1 MNRMKGIAMILSGA
15 MLWGATGP
23 LIEWTLAFFNL
34 SVPFL
39 LTLRMSIA
47 GLLLL
52 AFLKG
57 KNVQVTAIFKQGIW
71 LRQLVIFSILG
82 MLGCQYAFVA
92 AIDVSN
98 AVVATLLQFLAPVY
112 IIFFVSM
119 RQREWPPSYQV
130 VGMLGTLAGLFLLLT
145 NGRLDEL
152 AIGGSALVWGL
163 LLGLA
168 FAFYTIYPARL
179 MQEWGV
185 LLVVA
190 WSMLIGGIFIGLI
203 NPIFLSTEW
212 NKIMSVQA
220 ILAIFGIIVIGTVA
234 FVLFLS
240 SMRFISAVET
250 SILSAF
256 EPLTAMIISIF
267 WFGKLLAPIQ
277 LTGALAMLVFVTWLS
292 LAGKEKQEKLETT

>member
-1 MNRMKGIAMILSGA
+1 MVLSGA

-39 LTLRMSIA
+39 LTLRMTIA
-47 GLLLL
+47 GILLLV
-52 AFLKG
+52 FLKLKKVHLTG
-57 KNVQVTAIFKQGIW
+57 IFRQGIW
-71 LRQLVIFSILG
+71 VRQLVIFSILG
-82 MLGCQYAFVA
+82 MLGCQFAFVT
-92 AIDVSN
+92 AIQVSN
-98 AVVATLLQFLAPVY
+98 AVVATLLQFLAPAY
-112 IIFFVSM
+112 IILFVSLG
-119 RQREWPPSYQV
+119 QRKWPPSYQLI
-130 VGMLGTLAGLFLLLT
+130 GMAGTLAGLFLLLT
-145 NGRLDEL
+145 NGQPDKL
-152 AIGGSALVWGL
+152 AISGIALVWGL

-190 WSMLIGGIFIGLI
+190 WSMLIGGIFIGLV

-212 NKIMSVQA
+212 PKIMNLHAAVS
-220 ILAIFGIIVIGTVA
+220 ILGIIVLGTLA

-240 SMRFISAVET
+240 SMRFITAVET

-256 EPLTAMIISIF
+256 EPLTAMVLSVF
-267 WFGKLLAPIQ
+267 WFGELLAPVQ
-277 LTGALAMLVFVTWLS
+277 LFGAFAMLVFVTWLS
-292 LAGKEKQEKLETT
+292 LAGRGKLEEEKA

>member
-1 MNRMKGIAMILSGA
+1 MVLSGA

-23 LIEWTLAFFNL
+23 LIEWTLAYFNL

-39 LTLRMSIA
+39 LTLRMTIA
-47 GLLLL
+47 GILLLV
-52 AFLKG
+52 FLKL
-57 KNVQVTAIFKQGIW
+57 KKVRLTSIFRQRIW
-71 LRQLVIFSILG
+71 VRQLVIFSVVG

-112 IIFFVSM
+112 IIFFVSLG
-119 RQREWPPSYQV
+119 QRKWPPAYQLI
-130 VGMLGTLAGLFLLLT
+130 GMIGTLAGLFLLLT
-145 NGRLDEL
+145 NGQPDKL
-152 AIGGSALVWGL
+152 AISGIALVWGL

-168 FAFYTIYPARL
+168 FAFYTIYPAQL

-190 WSMLIGGIFIGLI
+190 WSMLIGGIFIGLV

-212 NKIMSVQA
+212 PKIMNFHAA
-220 ILAIFGIIVIGTVA
+220 ISIMGIIVVGTIA

-240 SMRFISAVET
+240 SMRFIAAVET

-256 EPLTAMIISIF
+256 EPLTAMILSVF
-267 WFGKLLAPIQ
+267 WFGELLASVQ
-277 LTGALAMLVFVTWLS
+277 LFGALAMLVFVTWLS
-292 LAGKEKQEKLETT
+292 LAGKGKLEEERA

>member
-1 MNRMKGIAMILSGA
+1 MERMKGIAMILSGA

-23 LIEWTLAFFNL
+23 LIEWTLAFFSL

-47 GLLLL
+47 GVLMLI
-52 AFLKG
+52 FLKL
-57 KNVQVTAIFKQGIW
+57 KKVHLTAIFRQGIW
-71 LRQLVIFSILG
+71 VRQLVIFAVLG

-92 AIDVSN
+92 AIEVSN

-112 IIFFVSM
+112 IIFFVSLG
-119 RQREWPPSYQV
+119 QRKWPPSYQLI
-130 VGMLGTLAGLFLLLT
+130 GMAGTLAGLFLLLT
-145 NGRLDEL
+145 NGRPDQLT
-152 AIGGSALVWGL
+152 ISGTALIWGL
-163 LLGLA
+163 LLGVA
-168 FAFYTIYPARL
+168 FAFYTIYPAQL

-190 WSMLIGGIFIGLI
+190 WSMLIGGICIGLI

-212 NKIMSVQA
+212 PKIMNLHAVAA
-220 ILAIFGIIVIGTVA
+220 ILGIVIIGTIA

-256 EPLTAMIISIF
+256 EPLTAMILSMF
-267 WFGKLLAPIQ
+267 WFGELLAPMQ
-277 LTGALAMLVFVTWLS
+277 LFGAFAMLVFVTWLS
-292 LAGKEKQEKLETT
+292 FAGKGKLQEEKA

>member
-1 MNRMKGIAMILSGA
+1 MILGGA

-47 GLLLL
+47 GVLLLI
-52 AFLKG
+52 FLKF
-57 KNVQVTAIFKQGIW
+57 KKVHLTAIFRQGIW
-71 LRQLVIFSILG
+71 VRQLIIFSIIG
-82 MLGCQYAFVA
+82 MLGCQYTFVA
-92 AIDVSN
+92 AIEVSN
-98 AVVATLLQFLAPVY
+98 AVVATLLQFLAPIY
-112 IIFFVSM
+112 IIFFLSM
-119 RQREWPPSYQV
+119 KKRKWPPSYQLI
-130 VGMLGTLAGLFLLLT
+130 GMAGTLAGLFLLLT
-145 NGRLDEL
+145 NGRPDQLT
-152 AIGGSALVWGL
+152 ISGTALVWGL
-163 LLGLA
+163 LLGVA

-190 WSMLIGGIFIGLI
+190 WSMLFGGIFIGLI

-212 NKIMSVQA
+212 PKIMSFHA
-220 ILAIFGIIVIGTVA
+220 IISILGIIVIGTIA

-256 EPLTAMIISIF
+256 EPLTAMVLSVF
-267 WFGKLLAPIQ
+267 WFGELLAPTQ
-277 LTGALAMLVFVTWLS
+277 LFGAFAMLVFVMWLS
-292 LAGKEKQEKLETT
+292 FAGKEKEKLQEEKV

>member
-1 MNRMKGIAMILSGA
+1 MNRFKGIAMVLSGA

-23 LIEWTLAFFNL
+23 LIEWTLGYFNL

-39 LTLRMSIA
+39 LTLRMTIA
-47 GLLLL
+47 GVLLLL
-52 AFLKG
+52 FLKL
-57 KNVQVTAIFKQGIW
+57 KKVQLTSIFRQGIW
-71 LRQLVIFSILG
+71 VRQLLVFAIFG

-92 AIDVSN
+92 AIEVSN

-112 IIFFVSM
+112 IILVVSLG
-119 RQREWPPSYQV
+119 QRKWPPFYQV
-130 VGMLGTLAGLFLLLT
+130 VGMGGTLAGLFLLLT
-145 NGRLDEL
+145 NGQLDKL
-152 AIGGSALVWGL
+152 TISGIALVWGL

-168 FAFYTIYPARL
+168 FAFYTLYPARL

-190 WSMLIGGIFIGLI
+190 WSMLIGGVFIGLV

-212 NKIMSVQA
+212 PKIMNWPAVIS
-220 ILAIFGIIVIGTVA
+220 ILGIIVIGTLA

-240 SMRFISAVET
+240 SLRFITAVET

-256 EPLTAMIISIF
+256 EPLTAMILSVL
-267 WFGKLLAPIQ
+267 WFNELLAPIQ
-277 LTGALAMLVFVTWLS
+277 LFGAFAMLVFVTWLS
-292 LAGKEKQEKLETT
+292 LAGKEKLEEEKA